1 MHPFLPSTSSK
12 LLTSPT
18 TSPNSQTTPPI
29 PKNYPQNMEKRVLTS
44 LTDPF
49 DMSLSAHLMLST
61 PLFRAVPVP
70 SSWPEQRTLPRGAGA
85 GMQGTGES
93 EKAETSASEPVVDGA
108 LEAIT
113 EASSVNG
120 GEITT

>member
-1 MHPFLPSTSSK
+1 
-12 LLTSPT
+12 
-18 TSPNSQTTPPI
+18 
-29 PKNYPQNMEKRVLTS
+29 MEKRVLTS

-120 GEITT
+120 GEITTDAQDVQTQKEGPYRWRSWKQEGAQ